1 MTEIVRTN
9 NPDGTPFAGGEA
21 EANQRRQLR
30 KVRRQLEETRAALA
44 EYKRDIERLSDANR
58 RLNSEVV
65 ASRALIKN
73 SEVVSSRALI
83 KRLTD
88 EKKEEN

>member
-44 EYKRDIERLSDANR
+44 EYKRDIERLSAANR
-58 RLNSEVV
+58 RLNSELV
-65 ASRALIKN
+65 ASR
-73 SEVVSSRALI
+73 EVVSSRALI